1 MRILPADIP
10 WSRKISLIQCTLG
23 KLWLLA
29 CLVAPAATLEALTR
43 PIRFDNIS
51 LEQGLSQTTVLCI
64 YQDSRGFLWLG
75 TEDGLDRYDGYA
87 FTVYKHDPADPNSL
101 VDDFVW
107 AITEDPSGDLWIG
120 TDGGGIARWNQKTD
134 RFVRYGSGADPS
146 HRLAS
151 DYVRALHLDRQGQ
164 LWIGTRDAGL
174 EQLDPL
180 SGLITHYRHDPSRPS
195 SLSDDHVYV
204 VYADRLG
211 KLWIGTDGGLNQL
224 DPASGALR
232 RFIHDPNDPASLS
245 DDRVRSIFEDRDGV
259 LWIGTYDGGLNRL
272 QPASGRFVSFRHDF
286 NDPASLSHDLVRTI
300 LEDQDDRLWV
310 GTSGGLN
317 MFDRQ
322 RGRFARYL
330 HDPAS
335 PKSLSDNDVMSLY
348 QDRGGVLWVGTRSG
362 GLDKW
367 NPATWSFGHYTET
380 PSDAAAGLNSKA
392 VTGFSVDRS
401 GKLWIGTYGGG
412 LNVLDR
418 ASGEYRHYRYDP
430 KASSSLSDDR
440 VMALLHDHDGLLW
453 IGTRDGGLNRFDPQT
468 QTFRVYRHD
477 PARGGSL
484 GSNGVMAL
492 LEDNRGA
499 LWVGTFGGGLD
510 RFDRATESF
519 THYRFD
525 PAAPNSLSGDRV
537 TCLAQDPSGGLW
549 IGTDGAGLNLL
560 VRGSSGFRHFTHD
573 PKDRSSLSA
582 DTIYSLLVDPAGTLW
597 IGTRGGGLAR
607 LEGSTESGVV
617 QFKSYSEM
625 DGLANET
632 VYGILQDAAGFLWLS
647 TNNGLSRF
655 DPRSETFRNYDASH
669 GLQANEFNFGSYY
682 RSTSGELF
690 FGGVNGF
697 NAFLPDRLESNSHVP
712 PVVLTALLKFNKP
725 VAAGGPAGQIR
736 RIDLG
741 FRDDVVTF
749 EFAALDYAAP
759 GQNRYAYKLDGFDS
773 NWIELGNIH
782 RVTYTN
788 LDPKSY
794 VFRVKAANN
803 DAVWN
808 ENGLAID
815 LTVEPPPWR
824 TWWAYLLYTML
835 GAGAAIGFVWIQQRK
850 LAWEAEYSRRLEQ
863 QVRQRT
869 ADLAERNGQ
878 LEDLNVKL
886 AEASLTDSLT
896 GLRNRR
902 FLFEHV
908 TKEIAL
914 VRRRYAELAQGIDRI
929 KVFDLVFMMVDLDFF
944 KAINDT
950 CGHVAGDQ
958 ILVQVRSVLE
968 SACRNSDIL
977 IRWGGDE
984 FLLIARDSNPDNA
997 EELAERICG
1006 RVAEQVF
1013 SLSDGQVVRTTCSVG
1028 FACYPFARSQPDLY
1042 SWEEVLAMADSALYV
1057 AKNSSRNA
1065 WVGFMSNGQTPTGL
1079 VRTIRKEPERLA
1091 REGLLEVRSSIPS
1104 DRSLVWH

>member
-1 MRILPADIP
+1 MRIMPADIP
-10 WSRKISLIQCTLG
+10 WTRRISLIRRTLG
-23 KLWLLA
+23 NLWLLA
-29 CLVAPAATLEALTR
+29 CLLVPAARLEALTR

-75 TEDGLDRYDGYA
+75 TEDGLDRYDGYG

-107 AITEDPSGDLWIG
+107 AIAEDPSGDLWIG

-134 RFVRYGSGADPS
+134 RFVRYGNGADLS

-180 SGLITHYRHDPSRPS
+180 SGLITHYRHDPSQPT

-232 RFIHDPNDPASLS
+232 RFVHDPKDPASLS

-272 QPASGRFVSFRHDF
+272 QPASGRFVSFRNDF

-310 GTSGGLN
+310 GTSNGLN
-317 MFDRQ
+317 MFDRE

-367 NPATWSFGHYTET
+367 NPATWSFGHYTES
-380 PSDAAAGLNSKA
+380 PSDPAAGLTSKA
-392 VTGFSVDRS
+392 ITGFSVDPS

-412 LNVLDR
+412 LNLLDR
-418 ASGEYRHYRYDP
+418 VSGEYRHYRYDP
-430 KASSSLSDDR
+430 KSNSSLSDDR
-440 VMALLHDHDGLLW
+440 VMALLHDRDGLLW
-453 IGTRDGGLNRFDPQT
+453 IGTRDGGLNRFDLQT

-477 PARGGSL
+477 PARASSL

-525 PAAPNSLSGDRV
+525 PAAPTSLSGDRV

-560 VRGSSGFRHFTHD
+560 DRRAGGFRHFTHD

-582 DTIYSLLVDPAGTLW
+582 DTIYSLHVDPAGTLW

-607 LEGSTESGVV
+607 LEGSPESGKV
-617 QFKSYSEM
+617 QFTSYSEM
-625 DGLANET
+625 DGLANEA
-632 VYGILQDAAGFLWLS
+632 VYGILQDAAGLLWLS

-669 GLQANEFNFGSYY
+669 GLQANEFNFGAYY

-697 NAFLPDRLESNSHVP
+697 NAFFPDRLESNSHVP
-712 PVVLTALLKFNKP
+712 AVVLTALLKFNKP
-725 VAAGGPAGQIR
+725 VAAGGPASQIR

-759 GQNRYAYKLDGFDS
+759 GKNRYAYKLDGFDS

-808 ENGLAID
+808 ENGLAIA

-824 TWWAYLLYTML
+824 TWWAYLLYTLL
-835 GAGAAIGFVWIQQRK
+835 GAGAVFGFVWVQQRK

-869 ADLAERNGQ
+869 ADLAERNSQ
-878 LEDLNVKL
+878 LEDLNLKL

-1006 RVAEQVF
+1006 RIAEQVF
-1013 SLSDGQVVRTTCSVG
+1013 NLSDGQVLRTTCSVG
-1028 FACYPFARSQPDLY
+1028 FACYPFTRSQPDLY
-1042 SWEEVLAMADSALYV
+1042 DWEEVLAMADSALYV